1 MNNLFKKYE
10 NSNSHADEG
19 GIPAKATGTPPAVG
33 VTVWLARRKL

>member
-19 GIPAKATGTPPAVG
+19 GIPAKATETPPLVAAVSLEKD
-33 VTVWLARRKL
+33 TA